1 MLAVAAPLLA
11 WSLAGAPAPAAAPAR
26 PAEDALHQRLRALR
40 RRSDNARPGTPEGKA
55 IAAELSD
62 IGAAYL
68 EKGDYGRAV
77 ELLGEAYGWDAD
89 NGIVLALLTL
99 AYVRQEEF
107 DFARFYLDLA
117 LQRAP
122 RAPPRAYEIL
132 GEVYYSWNR
141 LEDAV
146 VAWEHFRQLGGD
158 DPATL
163 KRLARARQELALA
176 SGQRSLVG
184 EGFSLFWDPSIGRD
198 DITRIAEHLTESY
211 RRQADFFGVT
221 LPTSQIVIL
230 YGGRTF
236 FSLVSV
242 PDWVSGMFDGK
253 IRVSLDP
260 DGGLSPE
267 LVAVLSHELSHA
279 FVRHVSSDRAPGW
292 LHEGLAQWWE
302 GRRLMRS
309 EIHDAFR
316 GRSPHP
322 IAELNENLA
331 RRADRAAARTN
342 YVEALG
348 LVEYL
353 IERNGLAAVACFTR
367 DLGEGRTVAEALRL
381 EFGLTP
387 DELYRRWREWA
398 RV

>member
-1 MLAVAAPLLA
+1 MLAVAASLLA
-11 WSLAGAPAPAAAPAR
+11 WSLAAAFAHAAPAMAAGSD
-26 PAEDALHQRLRALR
+26 PLHERLRAVRLR
-40 RRSDNARPGTPEGKA
+40 SEGVRPGTA
-55 IAAELSD
+55 AARSIAAELSE

-68 EKGDYGRAV
+68 EKREFGRAV
-77 ELLGEAYGWDAD
+77 ELLGEALGFDSD

-141 LEDAV
+141 LEEAV
-146 VAWEHFRQLGGD
+146 LAWEHFRQLGGD
-158 DPATL
+158 NPETL
-163 KRLARARQELALA
+163 KRLARARQELSLA
-176 SGQRSLVG
+176 SGQRSLEG
-184 EGFSLFWDPSIGRD
+184 EGFTLFWDPAIG
-198 DITRIAEHLTESY
+198 AEEIRQISERLAESY
-211 RRQADFFGVT
+211 REQSDFFERR
-221 LPTSQIVIL
+221 LPASQIVIL
-230 YGGRTF
+230 YAGRAY

-267 LVAVLSHELSHA
+267 LVAVLSHELAHA
-279 FVRHVSSDRAPGW
+279 FVRHVSADRAPGW

-322 IAELNENLA
+322 LAELNGNLA

-353 IERNGLAAVACFTR
+353 VEQYGSAAVACFTR
-367 DLGEGRTVAEALRL
+367 DLGEGRSLAESLRL
-381 EFGLTP
+381 EFGLTA
-387 DELYRRWREWA
+387 DELFRRWKEWV
-398 RV
+398 RL

>member
-1 MLAVAAPLLA
+1 MLAVATPLLA
-11 WSLAGAPAPAAAPAR
+11 WSLLAAPAPSAP
-26 PAEDALHQRLRALR
+26 PAVAGDALHERLRSVR
-40 RRSDNARPGTPEGKA
+40 RRSEGIRPGTAEARKV
-55 IAAELSD
+55 AAELSE

-68 EKGDYGRAV
+68 EKRELGRAI
-77 ELLGEAYGWDAD
+77 ELLGEAYGFDSD

-141 LEDAV
+141 LEEAV
-146 VAWEHFRQLGGD
+146 LAWEHFRQLGGD
-158 DPATL
+158 NPVTL
-163 KRLARARQELALA
+163 QRLSRARQELSLA
-176 SGQRSLVG
+176 SGQRSLEG
-184 EGFSLFWDPSIGRD
+184 EGFSLFWDPSID
-198 DITRIAEHLTESY
+198 AKDVARISDRLAVSY
-211 RRQADFFGVT
+211 REQSAFFGRR

-230 YGGRTF
+230 YGGRAY

-260 DGGLSPE
+260 AGGLPAE
-267 LVAVLSHELSHA
+267 LVAVLAHELAHA
-279 FVRHVSSDRAPGW
+279 FVRHVSGDRAPGW

-316 GRSPHP
+316 GRSPHTL
-322 IAELNENLA
+322 AELNDNLA
-331 RRADRAAARTN
+331 RRADRTAARTN

-353 IERNGLAAVACFTR
+353 VERSGSGAVACFTR
-367 DLGEGRTVAEALRL
+367 DLGEGRSLAEALRL

-387 DELYRRWREWA
+387 DELFRLWREW
-398 RV
+398 VKL